1 MITQE
6 LLADQII
13 AYLNGAQSLDDL
25 VAWAEDTLVT
35 FTESDVRPPNAD
47 AIWDTLLYLGAA
59 DTPGFPMTW
68 ETIKE
73 MLEQLGR
80 PVQHVTA

>member
-6 LLADQII
+6 LLADQIV
-13 AYLNGAQSLDDL
+13 AYLNGQISLSNL
-25 VAWAEDTLVT
+25 VVWAEDALVA
-35 FTESDVRPPNAD
+35 FTESDERPPNAD
-47 AIWDTLLYLGAA
+47 AVWNTLLYLGAA

-68 ETIKE
+68 ETIRE
-73 MLEQLGR
+73 MLDSLGR